1 MLNITNYYIMSFTIE
16 IKKVLLNNFIIIMV
30 AIASILC
37 VIVYVYYK
45 YMKPNLSPNY
55 VANKEYVPTNVASS
69 KKPIA
74 HIMLFTASWC
84 PYCRKLKDEGT
95 FSTFKNEN
103 QGKIINNYELFIQE
117 IDCSNDHDSTIK
129 TTLDE
134 YNVDGFPSIKLIKEG
149 DPPSAAYDFDAK
161 PSIETLEKFIHAVL

>member
-1 MLNITNYYIMSFTIE
+1 MLNITNYYIMDFAT
-16 IKKVLLNNFIIIMV
+16 IKKQLEHNFLIILV
-30 AIASILC
+30 AIAAILC

-45 YMKPNLSPNY
+45 YMKPTLSPTY
-55 VANKEYVPTNVASS
+55 VANKEYVATNVSPS

-95 FSTFKNEN
+95 FSTFKTEN
-103 QGKIINNYELFIQE
+103 QGKIINDYELFIQE

-129 TTLDE
+129 TKLDE

-161 PSIETLEKFIHAVL
+161 PSIETLNKFIQAVL